1 MIVIAPDSY
10 KGTMSATEVCEI
22 IKNEFLRIK
31 ASEKIKCF
39 PIADGGEGTVD
50 AMLFNGG
57 EKIIVKVKDRCLRKQ
72 SPFTEFFR
80 IKPQLLKWRRQAA
93 CRWSVTGKI
102 RC

>member
-10 KGTMSATEVCEI
+10 KGTMSATEGCGI

-57 EKIIVKVKDRCLRKQ
+57 EKIIVKVKGPL
-72 SPFTEFFR
+72 FEEAE
-80 IKPQLLKWRRQAA
+80 PQYLSRQYAYQD
-93 CRWSVTGKI
+93 W
-102 RC
+102 